1 MKKEKDMTT
10 NSKLAIGLDLGTMT
24 IVATRS
30 DDKQSSMMR
39 NVFLKLD
46 SDEIPTSE
54 LANISY
60 MKNEDDNSYC
70 IVGNDA
76 FKFANIFGQE
86 VSRPM
91 ESGLISPK
99 ELNAIDVLT
108 MMIKTVIGDIKDKD
122 AYVTYSVPAAPID
135 ESRSVTY
142 HEKVFGRI
150 LSSLGLNHKPMNEA
164 MAIIYN
170 ECANEKLSGIGLS
183 FGAGMCNCAVSYKG
197 VEALTFSTARSGDWV
212 DRNVAE
218 SLDSIINRVTS
229 VKEKHFDLE
238 QSYLTNS
245 NKKIK
250 RTLEALDYYYRAL
263 ISYTVKKIIT
273 EFNDKVEMELDEP
286 IPIVISGG
294 TSTPKGFLDVF
305 KEEIKK
311 YELPF
316 EISEIRITSNTLTS
330 VSNGLMIKTMADF
343 DLN

>member
-1 MKKEKDMTT
+1 MTT
-10 NSKLAIGLDLGTMT
+10 SNSKLAVGLDLGTMT
-24 IVATRS
+24 MVATRS
-30 DDKQSSMMR
+30 DSKESSMMR

-99 ELNAIDVLT
+99 ELNAVDVLT

-122 AYVTYSVPAAPID
+122 VYVTYSIPAAPID

-142 HEKVFGRI
+142 HEKIFGRI
-150 LSSLGLNHKPMNEA
+150 LSSLGVNHKPMNEA

-170 ECANEKLSGIGLS
+170 ECSNEKFSGIAIS
-183 FGAGMCNCAVSYKG
+183 FGAGMANCAVAFKG
-197 VEALTFSTARSGDWV
+197 VEALSFSTARSGDWI

-218 SLDSIINRVTS
+218 SLNTITNRVTS

-238 QSYLTNS
+238 QGFLTQP

-273 EFNDKVEMELDEP
+273 EFNEKVDMELDDA

-294 TSTPKGFLDVF
+294 TSTPKGFLEVF
-305 KEEIKK
+305 KEELKK

-316 EISEIRITSNTLTS
+316 EISDIRVTNNTMTS
-330 VSNGLMIKTMADF
+330 VSNGLMLKTMS
-343 DLN
+343 DLS